1 VRPQITFVVS
11 IGILSGVLATP
22 VWGNERT
29 LARARQLYNA
39 GNQDA
44 AIAAAKEAQTDAKFA
59 DAARIVLAR
68 AYLERFRVGADRQD
82 LDAAREALQAV
93 RPAQVAPRDRLDL
106 AVGFGE
112 ALYLDDA
119 YGAAAEMFEPLL
131 DAASQLGPRARQR
144 VIDWW
149 ASALDAQA
157 RARPAADRA
166 PYYRRIVERMEA
178 ELEKDTEPAV
188 ASYWLAA
195 GALGMGDVARAWQA
209 AVAGWVR
216 AAFSTDRGAAIR
228 ADLDRLMIEAI
239 IPDRVHGLSLPGP
252 EVAAA
257 TTGLRNEW
265 ELVKQRWK

>member
-1 VRPQITFVVS
+1 MTRRIAFVVS
-11 IGILSGVLATP
+11 VGVLSGSLATP
-22 VWGNERT
+22 VWANERT

-39 GNQDA
+39 GDQDA
-44 AIAAAKEAQTDAKFA
+44 AIAAAKDAQADAKVA

-68 AYLERFRVGADRQD
+68 AYLERFRVDADRQD

-93 RPAQVAPRDRLDL
+93 RATRLAPHDRLDL

-112 ALYLDDA
+112 ALYLDGA

-131 DAASQLGPRARQR
+131 DAAAQLGPGAHER
-144 VIDWW
+144 VVDWW

-166 PYYRRIVERMEA
+166 PYYRRIAVRMEA
-178 ELEKDTEPAV
+178 ELEKDPGLAV

-195 GALGMGDVARAWQA
+195 GALGMGDAARAWQA

-216 AAFSTDRGAAIR
+216 AAFSADRGAAMR
-228 ADLDRLMIEAI
+228 ADLDRLMIDAI
-239 IPDRVHGLSLPGP
+239 IPDRVRTLSLPVR

-257 TTGLRNEW
+257 TTGLRDEW